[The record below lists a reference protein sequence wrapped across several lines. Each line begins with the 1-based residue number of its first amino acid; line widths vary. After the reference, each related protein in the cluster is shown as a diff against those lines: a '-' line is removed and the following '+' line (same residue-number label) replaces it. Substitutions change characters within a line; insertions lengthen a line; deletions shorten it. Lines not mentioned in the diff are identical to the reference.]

1 MRILLSIKPEYV
13 YKILAGTKK
22 FEYRRTVFKN
32 KDVDSMVI
40 YATLPEGLVVAEVEV
55 LDVLSGSKTQIWQRT
70 KEYSGI
76 SRRDL
81 FTYFEGKKEAH
92 AIQLGKVTPYIEPK
106 TLKGFDS
113 RIKSAPQSF
122 IYL

>member
-1 MRILLSIKPEYV
+1 
-13 YKILAGTKK
+13 
-22 FEYRRTVFKN
+22 
-32 KDVDSMVI
+32 MVI

-81 FTYFEGKKEAH
+81 FAYFEGKKEVH

-106 TLKGFDS
+106 TLKDFDS